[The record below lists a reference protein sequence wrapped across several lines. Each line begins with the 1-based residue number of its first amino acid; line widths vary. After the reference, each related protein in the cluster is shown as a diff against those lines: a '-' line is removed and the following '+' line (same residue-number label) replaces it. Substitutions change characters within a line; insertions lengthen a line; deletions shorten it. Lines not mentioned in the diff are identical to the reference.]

1 MPKLSSI
8 NPLSYIINRPINDK
22 LVIKNKLFKERLAR
36 AKNLYRKDLFAH
48 YGCVNAIEFST
59 EGELLVSGGD
69 DRRVLLWSI
78 PEAIHG
84 KGAPICMESNHIS
97 NIFCLAFDSTNSK
110 IFSGGNDD
118 QVIIHDLK
126 TANFVVKLLHKKPVY
141 GLSVNPQN
149 DYIVATAGD
158 DGRILVFD
166 IRESNTSDPLCVAK
180 QKTGF
185 HSVMFNP
192 FNSRLLATANSEEG
206 ISLWDYRKP
215 KEVLI
220 HYDSTAGD
228 VSGIS
233 VSFNSNGS
241 RLLALRRRL
250 PPVLYATQS
259 QSAICQFYHPQ
270 YYNSCTMK
278 TCCFAGDNDEYILSG
293 SDDFNLYMW
302 RIPKGTS
309 EWGMSHVVLRGHRSI
324 VNQVRYNK
332 HNNLIASS
340 GVEKMVKL
348 WSTLPIGNWEGSLL
362 KEHLDAPRSVYSHDD
377 YIYLV
382 GHTGQR
388 ISHDY
393 SDQST
398 QEDSRMMAFFDSL
411 IQREI
416 EGWDSQ
422 SEVTLT
428 TDSDSDNQ
436 AQDNTYFPWEVLY
449 HNKRLT
455 DESSKK
461 QKPNRIAQLIAQK
474 RSRLAKMAHHKSSSS
489 VHKSNLKQNRRK
501 RKPSHKSKNSNTKYL
516 KNNGSSKKACSK
528 KNDRSSSPLS
538 NSYFDKEN
546 RKHKLHVDKS
556 ERMTRSKKCKTK
568 QNFKDICENSVSSSS
583 IDGPSTSTGI
593 TSSAT
598 VFRVVEQD
606 SDEDIPLNRCLE
618 NTTNSE
624 ENFVNI
630 LPTPLNGTHD
640 MCLNTLEINDHN
652 NNGNVVA
659 LRNEDYIRVE
669 APSTSSLNNDTKT
682 SVIIHNSCQNEE
694 GPCLEKFTNEDAYE
708 FVNSESYLNSNT
720 YINDSDSSECEYDCT
735 PIKKRN
741 SEISTPDSGFVT
753 GPCSSSSGYTIH
765 SSKSHKPCSSRSVNN
780 SYNEISSDDPDYPYE
795 KFRKRAKKARLNV
808 RKKICGDSDSN

>member
-1 MPKLSSI
+1 MSKLSSM
-8 NPLSYIINRPINDK
+8 NPLGYIINRPLKDK

-84 KGAPICMESNHIS
+84 KGSPVCMESNHIS

-110 IFSGGNDD
+110 IYSGGNDD
-118 QVIIHDLK
+118 QVIVHDLK
-126 TANFVVKLLHKKPVY
+126 TGSFVLKLLHKKPVY

-166 IRESNTSDPLCVAK
+166 IREANNTDPMCVAK

-192 FNSRLLATANSEEG
+192 YNSRLLATANSEEG

-233 VSFNSNGS
+233 VCFNSTGS

-278 TCCFAGDNDEYILSG
+278 TCCFAGDNDEYVLSG

-302 RIPKGTS
+302 RVPKDNS
-309 EWGMSHVVLRGHRSI
+309 EWGMSHLVLRGHRSI

-348 WSTLPIGNWEGSLL
+348 WSTLSIGNWEGALL
-362 KEHLDAPRSVYSHDD
+362 KEHTDAPRSVYSHDD

-422 SEVTLT
+422 SEVAPS
-428 TDSDSDNQ
+428 SDSESDTQ
-436 AQDNTYFPWEVLY
+436 SRGTTCFPWEILY
-449 HNKRLT
+449 HNKKLS

-474 RSRLAKMAHHKSSSS
+474 RNRLAKMAHHKSSSS

-501 RKPSHKSKNSNTKYL
+501 RKPSHKSKHSKYL
-516 KNNGSSKKACSK
+516 KNGSAKKASSKT
-528 KNDRSSSPLS
+528 NDQVLSSSRH
-538 NSYFDKEN
+538 SYVDKES
-546 RKHKLHVDKS
+546 RKHKLHRDKH
-556 ERMTRSKKCKTK
+556 EKVTRAKKCKTK
-568 QNFKDICENSVSSSS
+568 QNFKDFCENSVSNSS
-583 IDGPSTSTGI
+583 IDAPSTSTGI
-593 TSSAT
+593 TSSNN
-598 VFRVVEQD
+598 VFRLVEQD
-606 SDEDIPLNRCLE
+606 SDEDAPLNRCLE
-618 NTTNSE
+618 SRTNSE

-640 MCLNTLEINDHN
+640 MCLNALEMSNHNNN

-659 LRNEDYIRVE
+659 LRNEDYLRVE
-669 APSTSSLNNDTKT
+669 APSTSSSINEGK
-682 SVIIHNSCQNEE
+682 SSIMVQRSCHRQDS
-694 GPCLEKFTNEDAYE
+694 PCLEELTHEEGCE
-708 FVNSESYLNSNT
+708 FVNSDSCVNNNSYVNG
-720 YINDSDSSECEYDCT
+720 SDSSECEYDCN
-735 PIKKRN
+735 PVKKR
-741 SEISTPDSGFVT
+741 SSDMSTPDSGFVT
-753 GPCSSSSGYTIH
+753 GPCSSNSSYTIH
-765 SSKSHKPCSSRSVNN
+765 TSKHHKPGSSRSANS
-780 SYNEISSDDPDYPYE
+780 SYNDISSDDPDYPYE
-795 KFRKRAKKARLNV
+795 KFRKRAKKARLNI